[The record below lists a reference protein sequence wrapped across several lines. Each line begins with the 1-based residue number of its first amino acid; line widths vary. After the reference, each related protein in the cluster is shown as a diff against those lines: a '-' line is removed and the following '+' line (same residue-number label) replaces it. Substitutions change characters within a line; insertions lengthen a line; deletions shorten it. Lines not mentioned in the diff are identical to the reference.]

1 MGVAFFKT
9 GIIPFIFCNEEIFRA
24 IFVPYLQINAVNLLS
39 TLILTGFA
47 FVAIGQKSHYIGEH
61 AEGGII
67 YYLYQDSTGKEH
79 GLVVSLKN
87 LSREVEWGPK
97 DKDVENCASTWDG
110 QSNTQAILMAT
121 RDTTK
126 AAGLCDKYSSEGFD
140 DWYLPAIYEL
150 QTINSN
156 LFAVEKALDAVAGSD
171 EIEMNLYWSSTQSN
185 EASAWFF
192 SFYDSKPTNYYD
204 KTSKTLVRAIRL
216 F

>member
-1 MGVAFFKT
+1 MKLITTA
-9 GIIPFIFCNEEIFRA
+9 
-24 IFVPYLQINAVNLLS
+24 LLCGLS
-39 TLILTGFA
+39 FWA
-47 FVAIGQKSHYIGEH
+47 SCQKSHFIGEH
-61 AEGGII
+61 AQGGII
-67 YYLYQDSTGKEH
+67 YYLCFDSIGKQH

-97 DKDVENCASTWDG
+97 DKDVENCNSTWDG

-121 RDTTK
+121 RDTSK
-126 AAGLCDKYSSEGFD
+126 AAGLCDNYTSEGFD

-150 QTINSN
+150 QAINVN
-156 LFAVEKALDAVAGSD
+156 LFAVEKALDAIVGSD

-185 EASAWFF
+185 AASAWFF

-204 KTSKTLVRAIRL
+204 KSSKTLVRAIRS

>member
-1 MGVAFFKT
+1 LKLLT
-9 GIIPFIFCNEEIFRA
+9 TII
-24 IFVPYLQINAVNLLS
+24 LLGS
-39 TLILTGFA
+39 SIIVF
-47 FVAIGQKSHYIGEH
+47 GQKAHFIGEH

-67 YYLYQDSTGKEH
+67 YYLYQDSSGKEH

-87 LSREVEWGPK
+87 LGREVEWGPK

-121 RDTTK
+121 RDTSK
-126 AAGLCDKYSSEGFD
+126 AAGICDSYSGEGYD

-150 QTINSN
+150 QTINMN
-156 LFAVEKALDAVAGSD
+156 LFSVEKALDAIEGAD

-185 EASAWFF
+185 AASAWFF

-204 KTSKTLVRAIRL
+204 KTSKTLVRAVRS